1 MSAPT
6 TKPSRNFALPAT
18 LTALALGAVLAALL
32 LWRPSR
38 PEVSIGVEGTRV
50 VEIAGPRLFAAPFTP
65 GDALAVRIASAEPI
79 PGGYRYDL
87 RYMAF
92 GPGQHDIGKSLRQP
106 DGTPAPPLGEFAVSV
121 PALIPEKHSGELYDT
136 PSSKIDLHTNYTL
149 LMRLAWGLWALLLL
163 PLAWYGHRWRRRT
176 APQPPAPS
184 IIERLR
190 TLLRQASQADLTAAQ
205 QADLEQLLLAY
216 WSRRLNLAEGR
227 LSEMIDQLRQHPE
240 AGPQWN
246 RVERWLHSRFDP
258 AEGVAKDLLKDLEKL
273 N

>member
-1 MSAPT
+1 MSTPI
-6 TKPSRNFALPAT
+6 TKPNRKFALTAT
-18 LTALALGAVLAALL
+18 LVALGLGAVLAAIF
-32 LWRPSR
+32 LWRPSL
-38 PEVSIGVEGTRV
+38 PEVTIGVEGTRIA
-50 VEIAGPRLFAAPFTP
+50 EIAGPRLFAAPFTP
-65 GDALAVRIASAEPI
+65 GDALAVRIASAEPTA
-79 PGGYRYDL
+79 GGYRYDL

-92 GPGQHDIGKSLRQP
+92 GPGQHDIGKSLSHA
-106 DGTPAPPLGEFAVSV
+106 DGSPPEPRREFAVSV
-121 PALIPEKHSGELYDT
+121 PALIPEKYSGELYST
-136 PSSKIDLHTNYTL
+136 PSSEIDLHTNYTL
-149 LMRLAWGLWALLLL
+149 MMRLAWGMWALLLL
-163 PLAWYGHRWRRRT
+163 PLAWYGHKWRRRT
-176 APQPPAPS
+176 TPQPPAPS
-184 IIERLR
+184 IFERLR
-190 TLLRQASQADLTAAQ
+190 TLLKQASQADLTAAQ